1 MVGFFTRNRIFRGQ
15 HLVHIL
21 FLGKEEFPAR
31 AAAER
36 LVALGRER
44 AGGSGDNISL
54 AIVKLIEAPATPAR
68 PAASR

>member
-1 MVGFFTRNRIFRGQ
+1 FELASTLQ
-15 HLVHIL
+15 
-21 FLGKEEFPAR
+21 EFPAR